1 MDVLESA
8 YRTTEDLVGTDP
20 RTGVAVI
27 VARAGQY
34 LTAEDLERY
43 GIPVPRA
50 SAARPR
56 KEK

>member
-1 MDVLESA
+1 MLESA